1 MLRIDFY
8 IKFALLAVRSR
19 ILRKQYSNGNSS
31 TDNNNHNNNQQ
42 FWKKSSLTWAAMFWV
57 FGISTCQTRRIV
69 VFIVVAVAVVV
80 ASADDHIKLEISEA

>member
-1 MLRIDFY
+1 
-8 IKFALLAVRSR
+8 
-19 ILRKQYSNGNSS
+19 
-31 TDNNNHNNNQQ
+31 
-42 FWKKSSLTWAAMFWV
+42 MFWV